1 MEVRRDWGD
10 GKEGR
15 GVLLNSSWEGERKLS
30 FCYGEYELPVAPLNP
45 SPLYGMNP
53 SLGLGSH
60 SNLSLESLLR
70 VTDLFPVVR

>member
-45 SPLYGMNP
+45 SPLYGKNP

-60 SNLSLESLLR
+60 FSFRSGHFRDSTLNN
-70 VTDLFPVVR
+70 